1 MLLGEKI
8 RFKKYQFNKINNNKK
23 SDYMQFDEEFKNNLK
38 KHLDYSDE
46 DLKVFMENPS
56 NIELLTNAPKV
67 LNKTIVIEVVES
79 HGCNSQHKV
88 GDKLYFDGTGNLL
101 TKLCPKKICS
111 SALGTV
117 GNLIFAASQLLYADV
132 DPNKMLIKRVGCS
145 DIGLNCGGWGKIVME
160 LRVQD
165 RQRS

>member
-56 NIELLTNAPKV
+56 NIELLSNAPKV

-88 GDKLYFDGTGNLL
+88 SDKLYFDGVGNLL
-101 TKLCPKKICS
+101 TKLSPKKICS
-111 SALGTV
+111 SALSAV
-117 GNLIFAASQLLYADV
+117 EKLIFAASQLLYADV

-145 DIGLNCGGWGKIVME
+145 DIGLKCGGWGKIVME

-165 RQRS
+165 R